1 MNRRN
6 SYSSGRA
13 SKYVLLLFAVCCFA
27 LPASAFGATQG
38 SIIAMHLLRAGT
50 PAVADL
56 DGDHEPD
63 LASGIN
69 TGHTSAGYSYRVDLD
84 FSGTPDRKSFSVLS
98 QEPNGLNIQAI
109 DVDGDQD
116 LDLVITSRWSMQP
129 IGVWINDGS
138 GSFTPGDL
146 DQYGSRIWQTSP
158 SVRSSHPASTIVLQH
173 ERRHLDISIGSQ
185 RFNFGLSDFRLLPV
199 NPVSVN
205 TSRIPLGSAQLRAP
219 PISNL

>member
-1 MNRRN
+1 
-6 SYSSGRA
+6 
-13 SKYVLLLFAVCCFA
+13 VLLLFAVFIFA
-27 LPASAFGATQG
+27 LPASALGAGQR
-38 SIIAMHLLRAGT
+38 SIATHLLRSGT

-56 DGDHEPD
+56 DGDQQPD
-63 LASGIN
+63 LASGIK

-84 FSGTPDRKSFSVLS
+84 LSRNPNGKSFSVLS

-109 DVDGDQD
+109 DVDGDHD
-116 LDLVITSRWSMQP
+116 LDLVITNRWSMQP

-146 DQYGSRIWQTSP
+146 DQYGSRIWETSQ
-158 SVRSSHPASTIVLQH
+158 SVHSSHLTSNVVLQN
-173 ERRHLDISIGSQ
+173 EWRRLDISLGSE
-185 RFNFGLSDFRLLPV
+185 RFGFGLSDLGQRPV
-199 NPVSVN
+199 SPVSVN

>member
-1 MNRRN
+1 MNRSN
-6 SYSSGRA
+6 SYSLGQA
-13 SKYVLLLFAVCCFA
+13 SKYVLLLFTVCWFA

-38 SIIAMHLLRAGT
+38 SSVATHLLRAGT

-56 DGDHEPD
+56 DGDHQPD

-84 FSGTPDRKSFSVLS
+84 LSGNPDRKSFSVLS
-98 QEPNGLNIQAI
+98 QEPNGLSIQAI

-138 GSFTPGDL
+138 GSFTRGDL

-158 SVRSSHPASTIVLQH
+158 SVRSSHLASTIVLQH
-173 ERRHLDISIGSQ
+173 EWRRLDISIGSQ
-185 RFNFGLSDFRLLPV
+185 RFDFRLSDFRLR
-199 NPVSVN
+199 PVSSVFVY

>member
-1 MNRRN
+1 
-6 SYSSGRA
+6 
-13 SKYVLLLFAVCCFA
+13 VLLLFAVFLFA
-27 LPASAFGATQG
+27 LPSSAFGAGQL
-38 SIIAMHLLRAGT
+38 SIATHLLRSGT

-56 DGDHEPD
+56 DGDQVPD
-63 LASGIN
+63 LASGIK

-84 FSGTPDRKSFSVLS
+84 LSRNPNGKSFSVLS

-109 DVDGDQD
+109 DVDGDHD
-116 LDLVITSRWSMQP
+116 LDLVITNHWSMKP

-146 DQYGSRIWQTSP
+146 DQYGSRIWQTSQ
-158 SVRSSHPASTIVLQH
+158 SVRSSHLASNVVLQN
-173 ERRHLDISIGSQ
+173 EWRRLDISIGSE
-185 RFNFGLSDFRLLPV
+185 RFGFGLSDSGQRQV
-199 NPVSVN
+199 SAVSVN

>member
-1 MNRRN
+1 MHRSNRN
-6 SYSSGRA
+6 SLGRPK
-13 SKYVLLLFAVCCFA
+13 SYLLLLFAVFFFL
-27 LPASAFGATQG
+27 LPASSFAGTHDSIAT
-38 SIIAMHLLRAGT
+38 HLLRAGT

-56 DGDHEPD
+56 DGDHVPD
-63 LASGIN
+63 LASGTN

-84 FSGTPDRKSFSVLS
+84 LSGNTGSKSFSVLS

-109 DVDGDQD
+109 DVDGDHD

-146 DQYGSRIWQTSP
+146 DQYNSRIWQTGP
-158 SVRSSHPASTIVLQH
+158 SIRSSRLESNIVLQH
-173 ERRHLDISIGSQ
+173 EWRRLDISLGIQ
-185 RFNFGLSDFRLLPV
+185 RFGFGLSDYRLRPAGI
-199 NPVSVN
+199 VSVN

>member
-1 MNRRN
+1 MNRSN
-6 SYSSGRA
+6 SYSSGQA
-13 SKYVLLLFAVCCFA
+13 SKYALLLFAVCWFA
-27 LPASAFGATQG
+27 LPASAYGATQG
-38 SIIAMHLLRAGT
+38 GDVATHLLRAGT

-56 DGDHEPD
+56 DGDHQPD

-84 FSGTPDRKSFSVLS
+84 LSGNPDRKSFSVLS

-158 SVRSSHPASTIVLQH
+158 SVRLSHLASNIVLQH
-173 ERRHLDISIGSQ
+173 EGRRLDISIGSQ
-185 RFNFGLSDFRLLPV
+185 RFGFGLSDFQLRPV
-199 NPVSVN
+199 GSGSVN
-205 TSRIPLGSAQLRAP
+205 TSRIPLGSAQVRAP

>member
-1 MNRRN
+1 MNRSN
-6 SYSSGRA
+6 TYSLGRA
-13 SKYVLLLFAVCCFA
+13 SKYVLLLFAVCFLA
-27 LPASAFGATQG
+27 QPGSTFGATHAS
-38 SIIAMHLLRAGT
+38 SIATHLLRAGT

-56 DGDHEPD
+56 DGDHLPD
-63 LASGIN
+63 LASGIK
-69 TGHTSAGYSYRVDLD
+69 TGHTSEGYSYRVDLD
-84 FSGTPDRKSFSVLS
+84 LTGNPDQNSFSVLS

-129 IGVWINDGS
+129 IGVWINDGR

-158 SVRSSHPASTIVLQH
+158 SVRSTHLASNIVLQH
-173 ERRHLDISIGSQ
+173 EWRRLDISIGSQ
-185 RFNFGLSDFRLLPV
+185 RFDFGLSDFRLRPV
-199 NPVSVN
+199 SSVSVN

-219 PISNL
+219 PIFNL

>member
-1 MNRRN
+1 MNRSN
-6 SYSSGRA
+6 SHSLGRA

-27 LPASAFGATQG
+27 LPASAFGATHG
-38 SIIAMHLLRAGT
+38 SSVATHLLRAGT

-56 DGDHEPD
+56 DGDHLPD
-63 LASGIN
+63 LASGIK
-69 TGHTSAGYSYRVDLD
+69 TGHSSEGYSYRVDLD
-84 FSGTPDRKSFSVLS
+84 LSGKPDRKSFSVLS

-158 SVRSSHPASTIVLQH
+158 SVRSSHLASTIVLQH
-173 ERRHLDISIGSQ
+173 EWRRLDISIGSQ
-185 RFNFGLSDFRLLPV
+185 RLNFGLSDFRLR
-199 NPVSVN
+199 PVSLVSEN
-205 TSRIPLGSAQLRAP
+205 TSRIPLGSAPLRAP
-219 PISNL
+219 PISNF

>member
-1 MNRRN
+1 MNSNTYRL
-6 SYSSGRA
+6 GRA
-13 SKYVLLLFAVCCFA
+13 STYVLLLFAVCFFA
-27 LPASAFGATQG
+27 LPARAFGATHGG
-38 SIIAMHLLRAGT
+38 SIAAHLLRAGT

-56 DGDHEPD
+56 DGDHLPD
-63 LASGIN
+63 LASGIK
-69 TGHTSAGYSYRVDLD
+69 TGHTSEGYSYRVDLD
-84 FSGTPDRKSFSVLS
+84 LTGNPDRKSFSVLS

-109 DVDGDQD
+109 DVDGDHD

-129 IGVWINDGS
+129 IGVWINDGR

-158 SVRSSHPASTIVLQH
+158 SVHSTHLASNIVLQH
-173 ERRHLDISIGSQ
+173 EWRRLDISIGSQ
-185 RFNFGLSDFRLLPV
+185 RFDFGVSDFRLRPV
-199 NPVSVN
+199 SPVSVN

>member
-1 MNRRN
+1 MNRSN
-6 SYSSGRA
+6 SYSSGQAR
-13 SKYVLLLFAVCCFA
+13 KYVLLLFAVCFFA
-27 LPASAFGATQG
+27 LPASAFGATHG
-38 SIIAMHLLRAGT
+38 SSLATHLLRAGT

-56 DGDHEPD
+56 DGDHQPD

-84 FSGTPDRKSFSVLS
+84 LSGNPDRKSFSVLS

-146 DQYGSRIWQTSP
+146 NQYGSRIWQTSP
-158 SVRSSHPASTIVLQH
+158 SVRTTHLASTIVLQH
-173 ERRHLDISIGSQ
+173 EWRRLDISIGSQ
-185 RFNFGLSDFRLLPV
+185 RFDFGLSDYRLRPV
-199 NPVSVN
+199 GPVSVN

-219 PISNL
+219 PIFNL